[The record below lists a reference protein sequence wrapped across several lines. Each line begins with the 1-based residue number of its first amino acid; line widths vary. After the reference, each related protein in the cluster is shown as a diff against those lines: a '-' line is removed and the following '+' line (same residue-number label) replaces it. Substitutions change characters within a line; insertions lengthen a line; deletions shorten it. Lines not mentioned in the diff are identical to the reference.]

1 MKKKIMRVLPLIMV
15 VAVLILIINNVHIQ
29 SVEEFY
35 GFQTEEESEEVE
47 SEGESKTG
55 ASEEKVFEE
64 ERDAT
69 AEESE
74 ERIDDEDKSEIGTVT
89 LSITCTT
96 VFDNWDSLDDA
107 LKDGYIPEDGV
118 ILEETSFPLHEGDT
132 VFDILLRAVQQEG
145 IQMEYQGMDANAFG
159 TVYIEGI
166 NYLYE
171 FSCGPLSGWMYTVNG
186 ETPDYGCSV
195 YEPED
200 GDVIEWLYT
209 CDLGNDI

>member
-1 MKKKIMRVLPLIMV
+1 MKKKIMKVLPLIV
-15 VAVLILIINNVHIQ
+15 VAAVLILIINNVHIQ

-35 GFQTEEESEEVE
+35 GSQTEEESE
-47 SEGESKTG
+47 SQL
-55 ASEEKVFEE
+55 
-64 ERDAT
+64 
-69 AEESE
+69 
-74 ERIDDEDKSEIGTVT
+74 GTVT

-96 VFDNWDSLDDA
+96 VLDNWDTLDDA

-118 ILEETSFPLHEGDT
+118 ILEETSFPLYEGDT
-132 VFDILLRAVQQEG
+132 VFNILLRAVQQEG

-209 CDLGNDI
+209 CDMGNDI